1 MKFEKGKWHKT
12 TDGYDVEF
20 IVPIE
25 KDGMYNVFRH
35 TEDNDFRPYYTDENG
50 VTSDPKRR
58 VIIDAPNDI
67 DETRGENLN

>member
-1 MKFEKGKWHKT
+1 MKFKKGKWYKT

-35 TEDNDFRPYYTDENG
+35 TEGCGYRPYYTDKDGKTAYGESIIHSENG
-50 VTSDPKRR
+50 GNS
-58 VIIDAPNDI
+58 
-67 DETRGENLN
+67 